1 MFVLAMVRAATIPAL
16 LALACAPSAA
26 VAQTGAPPLTRTGVA
41 YDVDGSVP
49 VPRRLGTLD
58 LYRPAPARRTDRRPI
73 VVYVHGGGWAVG
85 DKRAVGA
92 KARLFTRAGYVFAS
106 VNYRLSPS
114 PPDPANPARVRFPD
128 HPRDVAEAVVWL
140 HRHARRFGGDRRR
153 IALIG
158 HSAGAHLVSLVAT
171 DPSHLARFRGPRP
184 AIRGFVPLDAGAF
197 DVAAE
202 IRQAPARRRT
212 LFVNAFGTP
221 AEEVSD
227 ARWAAASMLTH
238 ANPGD
243 PRALVVNQR
252 RRGAPA
258 ARYAA
263 SLGGAPNAQ
272 VLLLDKTHAE
282 INRELGAP
290 GDTSPL
296 TPTVLRF
303 VRSVLGPPRR

>member
-1 MFVLAMVRAATIPAL
+1 MTRAATSVAL
-16 LALACAPSAA
+16 LALACAPPAA
-26 VAQTGAPPLTRTGVA
+26 VAQTGAPPLTRTGVG

-49 VPRRLGTLD
+49 VPQRLGTLD
-58 LYRPAPARRTDRRPI
+58 LYRPAPARRADRRGI
-73 VVYVHGGGWAVG
+73 VVYVHGGGWQVG

-114 PPDPANPARVRFPD
+114 PPDPANATRVRFPD

-140 HRHARRFGGDRRR
+140 HRHARGFGGDRRR

-158 HSAGAHLVSLVAT
+158 HSAGAHLVALVAT
-171 DPSHLARFRGPRP
+171 DPSHLGRFPGPRP
-184 AIRGFVPLDAGAF
+184 AISGFVPLDAGAF

-202 IRQAPARRRT
+202 IRRAPAGRRT
-212 LFVNAFGTP
+212 LFTNAFGTP
-221 AEEVSD
+221 AEEARD

-238 ANPGD
+238 ADPGD

-252 RRGAPA
+252 RRGGLA

-263 SLGGAPNAQ
+263 NLGGAPDAR
-272 VLLLDKTHAE
+272 VLLLDKTHME
-282 INRELGAP
+282 INRDLGAP

-303 VRSVLGPPRR
+303 VRSVLGPPRG

>member
-1 MFVLAMVRAATIPAL
+1 MFVLAMIRAATILAVP
-16 LALACAPSAA
+16 ALACAPSAA

-49 VPRRLGTLD
+49 SPQRLGTLD
-58 LYRPAPARRTDRRPI
+58 LYRPAPARRADRRPV

-114 PPDPANPARVRFPD
+114 PPHPANPTRVRFPD

-158 HSAGAHLVSLVAT
+158 HSAGAHLVALVAT
-171 DPSHLARFRGPRP
+171 DPSYLGGFGGPRP

-197 DVAAE
+197 NVASE
-202 IRQAPARRRT
+202 IGNAPPGRRT

-221 AEEVSD
+221 AEEARD

-238 ANPGD
+238 ADPGD
-243 PRALVVNQR
+243 PPALVVNQR
-252 RRGAPA
+252 RRAGLA

-263 SLGGAPNAQ
+263 GLGGAPDARG
-272 VLLLDKTHAE
+272 LLLDKTHAE